1 MNCTVDITPQGEVTV
16 KGENASLF
24 NEAFLYYG
32 NDVDAFEVYSV
43 SLTDEFQ
50 QTQLPPT
57 VQNVV
62 RFIESSN
69 IQESSEFT
77 PKELQDI
84 YNSDYTNFTQ
94 SVTIDGEFAIN
105 YENALQFYS
114 PQEADELISDKTLQK
129 SVHNMW
135 YKFQNQQ
142 ESLEEYDFIEPPITI
157 TTDEKNALGKYRKE
171 NPDKVYTELGAIASG
186 VSDTSELHT
195 RLMETDSDLLSEVD
209 PTQNIVDEYRNKQA
223 LQQYTENP
231 TTQQLEKKVFNS
243 TESMLIHTYDYTQNT
258 FSIQEDIAFL
268 LTLDNDVIS
277 SNTEPVQDILYRI
290 EEKATELGID
300 VVGLSETQN
309 SIEQTKEYLVALSQ
323 FLYNP
328 VENVSNY
335 SQTHNSFFDI
345 QEIQDRPVIREV
357 QGNNLMTIDTQKSE
371 YELYRDYSVIRVK
384 DNIFKKVS
392 KQKETDLI
400 EDFYKRV
407 LQEPEIVPQ
416 SVLYP
421 YAFASETEFSIDKL
435 RNQRYKTQIKSK
447 LQEYIDSI
455 TPALQTE
462 DSTQEVLQE
471 LAVQKLVNQ
480 SNSQVLLKSD
490 YYNTMYESDN
500 NKFLDSFLPKINKYI
515 LKQKE
520 KGIEI
525 PATWTQK
532 GLELPYNGTYS
543 AVQLLYSLPQNL
555 REDLIKYAQITGNM
569 PSVLK
574 VANTQYLNNIE
585 TDIDFNRNYY
595 TNFKDQLP
603 NYTQDYRILDNNTI
617 QTRTTD
623 NFIKIRNNVYEKI
636 TENIFTKVPNQEQI
650 VWDRKQQKPTQQ
662 PQSEARLQQT
672 ETKVFTTTKITQDI
686 DQC

>member
-1 MNCTVDITPQGEVTV
+1 
-16 KGENASLF
+16 
-24 NEAFLYYG
+24 
-32 NDVDAFEVYSV
+32 
-43 SLTDEFQ
+43 
-50 QTQLPPT
+50 
-57 VQNVV
+57 
-62 RFIESSN
+62 
-69 IQESSEFT
+69 
-77 PKELQDI
+77 
-84 YNSDYTNFTQ
+84 
-94 SVTIDGEFAIN
+94 
-105 YENALQFYS
+105 
-114 PQEADELISDKTLQK
+114 
-129 SVHNMW
+129 MW